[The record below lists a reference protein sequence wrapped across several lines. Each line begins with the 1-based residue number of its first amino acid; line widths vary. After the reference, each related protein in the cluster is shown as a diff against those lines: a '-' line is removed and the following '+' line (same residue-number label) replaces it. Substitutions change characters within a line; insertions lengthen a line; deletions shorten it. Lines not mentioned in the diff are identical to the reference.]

1 MQRTDYKEKAVSH
14 WLQTVRETIRSEK
27 AISLQVTS
35 GCMKPII
42 CPQDRV
48 IVRESRLENL
58 KPGDIVLF
66 ERDSTL
72 HVHRFLKKC
81 FYDKECFL
89 LSKADT
95 SLLADEPVPEAQLL
109 GKVIRIVKKARAID
123 LERLQGRVMNRLLHL
138 FLLLK
143 MWSYVLASRLKR
155 CLKRELRS
163 EDLLIRHCSTTDIDE
178 KTMLI
183 IKKILSQHLNWD
195 YFLQQVKKK
204 DTAPLIYKT
213 FLNRE
218 GTETRV
224 PAHVQRFL
232 KDSYYSVLASNISLI
247 QTLERIAQDF
257 KSESIDVIC
266 YKGAML
272 AEQVYRDSGLR
283 PMGDID
289 LLIRKEDIV
298 KADNILRRNG
308 YSMPLEI
315 KGFDGFSPGQYRNSF
330 LYRSENRFS
339 NAVHLHWHVV
349 NFSPYDERIIQKINM
364 DRVWHESIPVRLGN
378 ADLRTFSLH
387 HEIIFLC
394 MHALNHAFYPLLRLC
409 DINEL
414 LRLRKDDINWD
425 RLVKDSFEFHLSKC
439 VYYVLYLVSTM
450 LKAEMP
456 ETVLHR
462 LKPKRISLIESKFI
476 SAVLNGKP
484 ILTGEWLMC
493 FGMNEGLRDKLS
505 FLRRLIFPPKRE
517 LALIRKKSASTIG
530 FFDYQRRLTAG
541 ITCAVKVMFHFARQ
555 MSSKM

>member
-183 IKKILSQHLNWD
+183 IKKILSQHVNWD
-195 YFLQQVKKK
+195 SFLQQVKKE

-213 FLNRE
+213 FL
-218 GTETRV
+218 
-224 PAHVQRFL
+224 
-232 KDSYYSVLASNISLI
+232 
-247 QTLERIAQDF
+247 
-257 KSESIDVIC
+257 
-266 YKGAML
+266 
-272 AEQVYRDSGLR
+272 
-283 PMGDID
+283 
-289 LLIRKEDIV
+289 
-298 KADNILRRNG
+298 
-308 YSMPLEI
+308 
-315 KGFDGFSPGQYRNSF
+315 
-330 LYRSENRFS
+330 
-339 NAVHLHWHVV
+339 
-349 NFSPYDERIIQKINM
+349 
-364 DRVWHESIPVRLGN
+364 
-378 ADLRTFSLH
+378 
-387 HEIIFLC
+387 
-394 MHALNHAFYPLLRLC
+394 
-409 DINEL
+409 
-414 LRLRKDDINWD
+414 
-425 RLVKDSFEFHLSKC
+425 
-439 VYYVLYLVSTM
+439 
-450 LKAEMP
+450 
-456 ETVLHR
+456 
-462 LKPKRISLIESKFI
+462 
-476 SAVLNGKP
+476 
-484 ILTGEWLMC
+484 
-493 FGMNEGLRDKLS
+493 
-505 FLRRLIFPPKRE
+505 
-517 LALIRKKSASTIG
+517 
-530 FFDYQRRLTAG
+530 
-541 ITCAVKVMFHFARQ
+541 
-555 MSSKM
+555 

>member
-1 MQRTDYKEKAVSH
+1 ME
-14 WLQTVRETIRSEK
+14 
-27 AISLQVTS
+27 
-35 GCMKPII
+35 PII

-48 IVRESRLENL
+48 IVRASRLENL

-109 GKVIRIVKKARAID
+109 GKVIRIVKKARIID
-123 LERLQGRVMNRLLHL
+123 LENLQGRVMNRLLHL

-143 MWSYVLASRLKR
+143 MRSYVLASRLKR
-155 CLKRELRS
+155 RLKRELRS

-195 YFLQQVKKK
+195 YFLQQVKKE

-330 LYRSENRFS
+330 LYRSENHFS

-349 NFSPYDERIIQKINM
+349 NFSPYDERIMQKIDM
-364 DRVWHESIPVRLGN
+364 DRVWQESTPVRLGN

-394 MHALNHAFYPLLRLC
+394 MHALNHVFYPLLRLC

-425 RLVKDSFEFHLSKC
+425 RVVEESITFHLSKS
-439 VYYVLYLVSTM
+439 VYYALYLVSTM
-450 LKAEMP
+450 FKVEIP

-462 LKPKRISLIESKFI
+462 LKPKRISLIERKFI

-493 FGMNEGLRDKLS
+493 FGMNEGLRDKFS